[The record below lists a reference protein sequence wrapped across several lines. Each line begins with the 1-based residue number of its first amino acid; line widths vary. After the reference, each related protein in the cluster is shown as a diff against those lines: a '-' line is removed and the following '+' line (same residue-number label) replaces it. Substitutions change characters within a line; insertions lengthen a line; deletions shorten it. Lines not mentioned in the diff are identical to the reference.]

1 MADVTHGIAV
11 PAYVG
16 CMYGFETVT
25 IVATAGA
32 AVAGIWTYLRG
43 GGPLAQL
50 GRQGG
55 LWFEHVT
62 DRPLA
67 DLPSEDDVDLPIPR
81 RRLRGRV
88 D

>member
-1 MADVTHGIAV
+1 MSPIASRARRTFNV
-11 PAYVG
+11 
-16 CMYGFETVT
+16 MYGFETVT
-25 IVATAGA
+25 IVATVGA
-32 AVAGIWTYLRG
+32 AAAGLWGYVRG

-50 GRQGG
+50 GRQGT

-67 DLPSEDDVDLPIPR
+67 EVPSDDQVDLPIPR
-81 RRLRGRV
+81 RPLRGRL